1 LEKELNNQQ
10 NSLTENETKNHHQ
23 TYDSPFSRRIKKST
37 RVKES
42 IIKYFFALNG
52 TAALIF
58 IILIFIFLFKE
69 GFKAVE
75 HIGLVDFIY
84 HSRLLDD
91 GTFIRVFEW
100 YPTSEDAR
108 YSLVPL
114 ILGTLLTSIPA
125 TIISTFFGVGAG
137 IYLSEI
143 ANPKAKEILKPII
156 ELFAGIPTVVLGIY
170 LSEIANPKAKEI
182 LKPVIEL
189 FAGIP
194 TVVLG
199 FIMLVVGA
207 SFFNDLF
214 NPTNRLNAFI
224 AAIGLSFVVIPVIA
238 SLTEDAL
245 HSIPNDLRMASYG
258 MGATKWQTISRVIL
272 PAAFSGVSASI
283 LLGFGRA
290 VGETMIVLM
299 AAGNAAN
306 ISTNIFQSVRTMTAT
321 IAAEMGEVSQGSDHY
336 YSLFFIGI
344 VLFSITFLLNLIAEI
359 IINKMRKKNTF

>member
-42 IIKYFFALNG
+42 IIKYFFVLNG

-91 GTFIRVFEW
+91 GTFKRVFEW

-125 TIISTFFGVGAG
+125 TIISTFFGVGA
-137 IYLSEI
+137 
-143 ANPKAKEILKPII
+143 
-156 ELFAGIPTVVLGIY
+156 GIY

>member
-1 LEKELNNQQ
+1 MEKELNNQQ

-91 GTFIRVFEW
+91 GTFKRVFEW

-125 TIISTFFGVGAG
+125 TIISTFFGVGA
-137 IYLSEI
+137 
-143 ANPKAKEILKPII
+143 
-156 ELFAGIPTVVLGIY
+156 GIY

-290 VGETMIVLM
+290 IGETMIVLM

-321 IAAEMGEVSQGSDHY
+321 IAAEMGEVSLGSDHY

>member
-42 IIKYFFALNG
+42 IIKYFFVLNG

-91 GTFIRVFEW
+91 GTFKRVFEW

-143 ANPKAKEILKPII
+143 ANPKAKEILKPI
-156 ELFAGIPTVVLGIY
+156 
-170 LSEIANPKAKEI
+170 
-182 LKPVIEL
+182 IEL

>member
-1 LEKELNNQQ
+1 MSESEVTNRDDSESRPEMEDNRIP
-10 NSLTENETKNHHQ
+10 
-23 TYDSPFSRRIKKST
+23 YDSPFGKKIKKST
-37 RVKES
+37 RIRES
-42 IIKYFFALNG
+42 IIKYFFAVNG
-52 TAALIF
+52 AAALIF
-58 IILIFIFLFKE
+58 IVLIFIFLFKE
-69 GFKAVE
+69 GLNAFI
-75 HIGLVDFIY
+75 HIGLTDFIY
-84 HSRLLDD
+84 HNRLVD
-91 GTFIRVFEW
+91 GNVIKTVYEW
-100 YPTSEDAR
+100 YPTSEVPR

-114 ILGTLLTSIPA
+114 ILGTLLTAIPA
-125 TIISTFFGVGAG
+125 TIISSIFGVGAG

-143 ANPKAKEILKPII
+143 ANPKAKEFLKPI
-156 ELFAGIPTVVLGIY
+156 V
-170 LSEIANPKAKEI
+170 
-182 LKPVIEL
+182 EL

-207 SFFNDLF
+207 TFFNDLLD
-214 NPTNRLNAFI
+214 PTNRLNAFI
-224 AAIGLSFVVIPVIA
+224 AALGLSFVVIPIIA

-245 HSIPNDLRMASYG
+245 HSIPNDIRMASYG
-258 MGATKWQTISRVIL
+258 MGATKWQTIRRVIL

-290 VGETMIVLM
+290 IGETMIVLM

-306 ISTNIFQSVRTMTAT
+306 ITTNIFQSVRTMTAT

-344 VLFSITFLLNLIAEI
+344 VLFTITFFLNLIAEI